1 LIIKTL
7 QFFHKIRKADI
18 VKVFSFTAIST
29 LVRMITGF
37 ITVKVV
43 AVTIGPTGIA
53 LLGQLNNFS
62 NITMTV
68 ASGGINNGIT
78 KYVAEY
84 KDSPSKIRLFLSTAL
99 QITLILS
106 IICSFALIFLS
117 GFLSKLI
124 LLDIKYKY
132 VFVLFGISLILY
144 SLNLYLMS
152 ILNGLKEF
160 KKYVKINII
169 SSIIGLIFTLG
180 LVWLM
185 GLEGALISA
194 VTSQSIIFFLTL
206 IMLIKSPWFILKN
219 FQIRISIPILK
230 KYLHFSLMTL
240 VTAATVPVSQLMVRS
255 YVISNL
261 TINEAGWWEAMN
273 RISNMYLMIITSS
286 FSVYY
291 LPRLA
296 ELKDNSE
303 IRKEIYTSYK
313 IILPVLI
320 LGFIGIYLFR
330 DFIIHLL
337 FSSEFFPM
345 RDLFLWQLIG
355 DLFKISSW
363 LLAFLMIAKSMTG
376 LFIITEIL
384 SSVLFVGFSI
394 FLINIHGLI
403 GITQAYTLNYFIY
416 LLIMLI
422 VFRKMLFSK
431 KTILSKKINNP
442 AIVN

>member
-43 AVTIGPTGIA
+43 AVIIGPTGIA

-160 KKYVKINII
+160 KKYVKIKII

-230 KYLHFSLMTL
+230 KYLHFSLMAL

-255 YVISNL
+255 YVIAQLSA
-261 TINEAGWWEAMN
+261 TEAGWWEGMN
-273 RISNMYLMIITSS
+273 RISGMYLMVITSS
-286 FSVYY
+286 FGVYY
-291 LPRLA
+291 LPRL
-296 ELKDNSE
+296 SE
-303 IRKEIYTSYK
+303 IKSKHELRKEIFTAYK
-313 IILPVLI
+313 IIIPILI
-320 LGFIGIYLFR
+320 ISFIAIYAFR
-330 DFIIHLL
+330 DLIIRIL
-337 FSSEFFPM
+337 FTSDFYPM
-345 RDLFLWQLIG
+345 RNLFVWQLIG

-363 LLAFLMIAKSMTG
+363 LLAFLMVAKSLTR
-376 LFIITEIL
+376 LYIITEIL
-384 SSVLFVGFSI
+384 FSMLFVGLSVLFIQYYQLV
-394 FLINIHGLI
+394 
-403 GITQAYTLNYFIY
+403 GITMAYMIMYFIY
-416 LLIMLI
+416 FIAMLVIFKNLI
-422 VFRKMLFSK
+422 FNR
-431 KTILSKKINNP
+431 
-442 AIVN
+442 AIE